1 MFPLIGL
8 LPLFDARVRL
18 VLGRTNHRDNDHRLL
33 SPADGEHLAKQI
45 AATDGC
51 TLGQARHRVERFTAM
66 RL

>member
-18 VLGRTNHRDNDHRLL
+18 VLHRTNRRDDDHPLL
-33 SPADGEHLAKQI
+33 FPADGERLAKQI

-51 TLGQARHRVERFTAM
+51 TLGRARHRVDRFTAM